1 MKITDISLRRP
12 VTVLISLVALMVF
25 GVVSINRMGM
35 ESMPNVDFPI
45 ISVSTTMTGA
55 SPSVM
60 DNDVTDVIEEQ
71 LNTISGIENINSTSY
86 DGLSVIRVEFELG
99 RDIDAAAADVRDKV
113 NRARSSLPDEADD
126 PIVQKFSTSDSAI
139 FYLAIYGKAPYS
151 DISHFADKIATL
163 KLQTVEGVGSV
174 SSSGL
179 REREIRVWLDPA
191 QLEARGLLVEDVKDA
206 IEQKHIE
213 LPAGRV
219 ENDEHELSIRLEGE
233 YSSVEKLAS
242 LPVTVK
248 DGAIVRLSDVGTIE
262 DGYEDQRSLAT
273 FNGKPVILLSI
284 RKQRG
289 INEVQLGH
297 DLTLAVQD
305 LRRLLP
311 KGVDMKILWD
321 SADFVKASMKG
332 VGLDIIIGI
341 ILCSLIMLLFLR
353 TIRATFVTVITIPA
367 CLLGSL
373 IVLRFCGI
381 TINNMSMMGLSL
393 AVGMVVDATT
403 VVLENVHRHQELGE
417 KPFNAAS
424 IGTSEVGFSVIAGAA
439 TTVAVFGPV
448 ATMQG
453 IIGRFFF
460 AFGVTVVTTILISLM
475 LSLTLTPFLCSR
487 ILQHDHPGPVGRTI
501 ENFFRLLEAGYSRL
515 LNVAVR
521 HRITVLA
528 LAAGFFVVGMVMAGH
543 LGTGFFP
550 TEDQGDFSLD
560 VELPLGTSLW
570 KTNKVI
576 QQMGAVVRGMP
587 EVDYTYCT
595 VGSGTGGEVNKG
607 EMGIYLIPRR
617 ERDSMFEVM
626 KKVRKNLS
634 VFRDA
639 KVTLS
644 HHGGVGVSLTLL
656 GPDVG
661 KLVDVADKMKADL
674 AGNPGLA
681 DIDTDV
687 RLNKPRLNMIIN
699 RPLADDMNINIKKL
713 SQEVQAYFGGV
724 DAGVFKDGGYRYDI
738 RLRAAGDYRRSASDI
753 DNIAIRNGSGEIV
766 RIPGIIKVEEGSGPN
781 RINRYNRQRSL
792 RISANNVDIS
802 MGEAMALVKRSFER
816 NKPVDGSVTA
826 EVTGRSK
833 RMASNLGYLLNAIL
847 TAIVLVYMIMAIQF
861 ESFLYPLTV
870 MFSLPLMTVGVFG
883 ILLLTGKE
891 IDVMSLMG
899 IILLVGIVVNNA
911 ILLVDFTNRQREQ
924 GVDKVTAVLRAGP
937 LRLRPILMTAIS
949 TMVGAVP
956 IALGLSE
963 GSEVR
968 QPMSMAVIGGLFTS
982 TALTLLV
989 IPTVYLVV
997 DDIKE
1002 KTENMLSR
1010 HKTEGTDKNIS

>member
-1 MKITDISLRRP
+1 MKLTDISLRRP
-12 VTVLISLVALMVF
+12 VTVLIFLIALMAF

-35 ESMPNVDFPI
+35 ETMPNVDFPI
-45 ISVSTTMTGA
+45 ISVYTTMTGA

-60 DNDVTDVIEEQ
+60 DNDVTDILEEQ
-71 LNTISGIENINSTSY
+71 LNTISGIENISSTSY
-86 DGLSVIRVEFELG
+86 DGLSIIRVEFQLG

-139 FYLAIYGKAPYS
+139 FYLAIYGNAPYS

-163 KLQTVEGVGSV
+163 KLQTVGGVGSV
-174 SSSGL
+174 TTSGL
-179 REREIRVWLDPA
+179 RERKIRVWLDPA
-191 QLEARGLLVEDVKDA
+191 KLEARGLLVEDVKDA

-219 ENDEHELSIRLEGE
+219 ENDETELSIRLEGE
-233 YSSVEKLAS
+233 YSSVEGLAS
-242 LPVTVK
+242 LPVSVK
-248 DGAIVRLSDVGTIE
+248 NGAIVRLSDVGTIE
-262 DGYEDQRSLAT
+262 DGYEDQRSLAS
-273 FNGKPVILLSI
+273 FNGKQVIILSV

-289 INEVQLGH
+289 VNEVQLGH
-297 DLTLAVQD
+297 GLADAVQN
-305 LRRLLP
+305 LRKQLP
-311 KGVDMKILWD
+311 KGVEMKILWS
-321 SADFVKASMKG
+321 SADFVKSSMKG
-332 VGLDIIIGI
+332 VGMDIIVGI
-341 ILCSLIMLLFLR
+341 ILCSLVMLLFLR
-353 TIRATFVTVITIPA
+353 TMRATFVTVVTIPA

-373 IVLRFCGI
+373 MVLRLCGI

-403 VVLENVHRHQELGE
+403 VVLENIHRHQELGE
-417 KPFNAAS
+417 KPFDAAS

-453 IIGRFFF
+453 IIGQFFF
-460 AFGVTVVTTILISLM
+460 AFGVTVVTTIIISLL

-487 ILQHDHPGPVGRTI
+487 ILQHDHPGPVGKVI
-501 ENFFRLLEAGYSRL
+501 EKSFRLLEAGYARL
-515 LNVAVR
+515 LGIAVR
-521 HRITVLA
+521 HRITVVLLA
-528 LAAGFFVVGMVMAGH
+528 VVLFAVGMIMAKH
-543 LGTGFFP
+543 IGTGFFP
-550 TEDQGDFSLD
+550 TEDEGYFSLE
-560 VELPLGTSLW
+560 VELPMGTSLW

-576 QQMGAVVRGMP
+576 QQMGAIVRAMP
-587 EVDYTYCT
+587 EVDYTYCE
-595 VGSGTGGEVNKG
+595 VGSGTGEEVNKG
-607 EMGIYLIPRR
+607 EMDISLVPRR
-617 ERDSMFEVM
+617 QRDSVFEIM
-626 KKVRKNLS
+626 KKVRRELS

-644 HHGGVGVSLTLL
+644 HQGGVGVSLTLL
-656 GPDVG
+656 GPDVE
-661 KLVDVADKMKADL
+661 KLVDVVDRMKADL

-687 RLNKPRLNMIIN
+687 RLNKPRLNMVIN
-699 RPLADDMNINIKKL
+699 RPLADDMNVNIKSL

-753 DNIAIRNGSGEIV
+753 DNIAIRNGKGEIV
-766 RIPGIIKVEEGSGPN
+766 RIPGIIRVEEGRGPN

-802 MGEAMALVKRSFER
+802 MGEAMAIVRQSFEK
-816 NKPVDGSVTA
+816 NKPADGSVTA
-826 EVTGRSK
+826 QVTGRSK
-833 RMASNLGYLLNAIL
+833 HMATNLKYLMNAIV
-847 TAIVLVYMIMAIQF
+847 TAIVLVYMVMAVQF
-861 ESFLYPLTV
+861 ESFLHPLTV

-883 ILLLTGKE
+883 MLLLTGKE

-899 IILLVGIVVNNA
+899 VILLVGIVVNNA
-911 ILLVDFTNRQREQ
+911 ILLVDFTNQQREH
-924 GVDKVTAVLRAGP
+924 GVDKVSAVLRAGP
-937 LRLRPILMTAIS
+937 MRLRPILMTAIS
-949 TMVGAVP
+949 TMVGAIP
-956 IALGLSE
+956 IALGISE

-968 QPMSMAVIGGLFTS
+968 QPMSIAVIGGLFTS
-982 TALTLLV
+982 TFLTLLV

-997 DDIKE
+997 DDTKE
-1002 KTENMLSR
+1002 KVSALWTKFRNR
-1010 HKTEGTDKNIS
+1010 CKK